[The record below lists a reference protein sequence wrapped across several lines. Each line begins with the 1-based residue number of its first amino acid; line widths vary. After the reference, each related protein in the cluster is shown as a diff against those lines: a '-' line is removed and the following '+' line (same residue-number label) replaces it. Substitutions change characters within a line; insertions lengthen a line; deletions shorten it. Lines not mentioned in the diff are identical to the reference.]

1 MLRLRCIRMV
11 VSDFFTINEH
21 SGDGNHKRKLFKQ
34 HATEVYDSRGPKGSP
49 MAEAGGA
56 ADASAKPSRACRVVQ
71 IVLAVLVAFVVPVL
85 LLDAF
90 VGQYG
95 ANAMVLGV
103 LVGAL
108 GSKIGGTRRMLYLA
122 PAVGLAAGLGALT
135 AYDWWW
141 VGLLAAAGVVA
152 GARIGFGWMLPC

>member
-1 MLRLRCIRMV
+1 
-11 VSDFFTINEH
+11 
-21 SGDGNHKRKLFKQ
+21 
-34 HATEVYDSRGPKGSP
+34 
-49 MAEAGGA
+49 MAEAWHVEGGA
-56 ADASAKPSRACRVVQ
+56 ADASPSPSWAHRVIH

-85 LLDAF
+85 LLDAL

-122 PAVGLAAGLGALT
+122 PAIGLAAALGAFT
-135 AYDWWW
+135 AYDWRW
-141 VGLLAAAGVVA
+141 VGLLAATASSRELGSGSDGCV
-152 GARIGFGWMLPC
+152 RC

>member
-1 MLRLRCIRMV
+1 
-11 VSDFFTINEH
+11 
-21 SGDGNHKRKLFKQ
+21 
-34 HATEVYDSRGPKGSP
+34 
-49 MAEAGGA
+49 MAEAGQVEGGA
-56 ADASAKPSRACRVVQ
+56 ADASAPPSRARRVVH

-85 LLDAF
+85 LLDAL

-122 PAVGLAAGLGALT
+122 PAIGLAAGLGAFT